1 MAAETERK
9 IKQDRRELTPEEKL
23 LRAIFGREASLPKSG
38 RPPRNFARD
47 QTLFD
52 ALDAISESVEANVGR
67 WNSTLDLIEEDLSRS
82 LALNR
87 HAEAA
92 Q

>member
-1 MAAETERK
+1 MAAETERE
-9 IKQDRRELTPEEKL
+9 IKQNREGLTPEEKL
-23 LRAIFGREASLPKSG
+23 LRAIFGKEASLLKSD
-38 RPPRNFARD
+38 RPPMDFPRD
-47 QTLFD
+47 QALFD
-52 ALDAISESVEANVGR
+52 ALDAISEHLEANVGR

-82 LALNR
+82 MALNR

>member
-9 IKQDRRELTPEEKL
+9 MAQKMTPEEKL
-23 LRAIFGREASLPKSG
+23 LRAIFGKDGSLARSG
-38 RPPRNFARD
+38 KPPRDFARD
-47 QTLFD
+47 QVLFD
-52 ALDAISESVEANVGR
+52 ALDAISESFEANVGR
-67 WNSTLDLIEEDLSRS
+67 WNSTLDLVEEDLLRS
-82 LALNR
+82 MAPSR